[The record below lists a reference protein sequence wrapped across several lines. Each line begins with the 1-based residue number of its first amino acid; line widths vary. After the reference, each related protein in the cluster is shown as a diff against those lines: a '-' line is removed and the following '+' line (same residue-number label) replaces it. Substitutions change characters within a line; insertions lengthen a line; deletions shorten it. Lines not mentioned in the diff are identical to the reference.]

1 MVGLNNGELIIAP
14 KLKQPEPRSPAQAKK
29 AFDASGATREIPAD
43 YAPPEYR
50 SITGRKRIGLDI
62 EGLDPRIGELG
73 PGAHRRTPEGDWEGK
88 VVGVAIGYSQTD
100 AAYYPTAHEVG
111 PNVEDP
117 DKFYKRLASEAADF
131 EGEIVG
137 ANLQYDLDWL
147 RTRHGIVFKKAK
159 FRDVQIAEPLLDENR
174 MTYKLGALAQ
184 DHLGKTK
191 TDEDLRRLYGGGYI
205 ENMHLVHPA
214 HAAVYGAGDVGLP
227 WEIMDKQ
234 QRLLEADGL
243 TDLFHMESALTPLL
257 LEMRYRGV
265 RVDIPKAD
273 ESYEAL
279 KAEQAEIEARLNEM
293 AQARVDIW
301 SPETI
306 AVAFDNLGI
315 EYEKTATGKPSFR
328 KEWLKACD
336 HELAKM
342 IIQARENDKIA
353 GTFIDSYIRQGH
365 INGRLHCMFN
375 QLKSDESGT
384 VSGRFSSSNPN
395 LQNIPARHPVLGPL
409 MRSMFIPEEGMLWGS
424 LDWSQI
430 EYRLLV
436 HYASQTKGIDAS
448 EAVKMYRTDAK
459 TDFHTMASE
468 ITGVPRKQ
476 AKNVNFGVVYG
487 MGVPKLAADL
497 GVSIDEAKAIMAQF
511 QENAPFM
518 RGMLD
523 RCSNAAAGR
532 GFIRTIMGRKR
543 RFETWEVKHLLKN
556 GDVETS
562 YVDTADLDK
571 FCTENNVRGRPRRAF
586 THKALN
592 ALLQGSA
599 ADLMKKAMVEM
610 WDSGIFDV
618 LVPHL
623 TVHDEFNSSVPDT
636 KEGHD
641 AFNEMRH
648 IMETTLDL
656 DIPILADGTMGKNWD
671 EAK

>member
-1 MVGLNNGELIIAP
+1 MVGVVNGSLFGGGSVRLE
-14 KLKQPEPRSPAQAKK
+14 KKTPAQAKR
-29 AFDASGATREIPAD
+29 AFMVPAEEPEG

-50 SITGRKRIGLDI
+50 SISGLKRIGLDI
-62 EGLDPRIGELG
+62 EGHDPKIQELG
-73 PGAHRRTPEGDWEGK
+73 PGAHRRNPDGSWEGK
-88 VVGVAIGYSQTD
+88 VVGVAIGYSVTD
-100 AAYYPTAHEVG
+100 ASYYPTAHDRG
-111 PNVEDP
+111 PNVENP
-117 DKFYKRLASEAADF
+117 DKFYERLAHEAKTF

-147 RTRHGIVFKKAK
+147 RTRHGIIFPVAK

-174 MTYKLGALAQ
+174 PSYKLQILAK
-184 DHLGKTK
+184 HYLNKVK
-191 TDEDLRRLYGGGYI
+191 TDDDLRRLYGGGYI
-205 ENMHLVHPA
+205 ENMHLVHPG
-214 HAAVYGAGDVGLP
+214 HAAIYGAGDVTLP

-234 QRLLEADGL
+234 TAALDADGL
-243 TDLFHMESALTPLL
+243 TELFHLESALTPLL

-265 RVDIPKAD
+265 RVDVAKAD
-273 ESYEAL
+273 ESYARL
-279 KAEQAEIEARLNEM
+279 KDEQAEIEKKIAER
-293 AQARVDIW
+293 AGAHVDIW
-301 SPETI
+301 SADSI
-306 AVAFDNLGI
+306 AFAFDAMGV
-315 EYEKTATGKPSFR
+315 EYERTAAGKPSFR
-328 KEWLKACD
+328 KEWLAHSD
-336 HELAKM
+336 HELAKL
-342 IIQARENDKIA
+342 ITQARENDKIA
-353 GTFIDSYIRQGH
+353 GTFIDSYIRKGH
-365 INGRLHCMFN
+365 VNGRIHCMFN
-375 QLKSDESGT
+375 QLKSDNSGT

-436 HYASQTKGIDAS
+436 HYASITKGIDAS
-448 EAVKMYRTDAK
+448 EAVSMYRNDPK

-476 AKNVNFGVVYG
+476 AKNINFGVVYG
-487 MGVPKLAADL
+487 MGVAKLANDL
-497 GVSIDEAKAIMAQF
+497 GLSIADAEAVMAQF

-523 RCSNAAAGR
+523 RCSNAAAER

-543 RFETWEVKHLLKN
+543 RFDTWEVKWRG
-556 GDVETS
+556 GDGTLS
-562 YVDTADLDK
+562 TNYVDTAELDD
-571 FCTENNVRGRPRRAF
+571 FCSKHNVRGAPRRAF

-610 WDSGIFDV
+610 MDAGLFNV

-636 KEGHD
+636 QEGRD
-641 AFNEMRH
+641 AFDEMRR
-648 IMETTLDL
+648 IMETTLKL
-656 DIPILADGTMGKNWD
+656 DIPILADGSLGHNWD

>member
-1 MVGLNNGELIIAP
+1 MVGIVNGQFSFGGSVAP
-14 KLKQPEPRSPAQAKK
+14 VKKTPAQAKK
-29 AFDASGATREIPAD
+29 VFQIPSNLPTD
-43 YAPPEYR
+43 YVPPEYR
-50 SITGRKRIGLDI
+50 SIEGRKRIALDI
-62 EGLDPRIGELG
+62 EGHDPQLNDLG
-73 PGAHRRTPEGDWEGK
+73 PGAHREEGK
-88 VVGVAIGYSQTD
+88 VVGVAIGYSVDD
-100 AAYYPTAHEVG
+100 ASYYPTAHETG
-111 PNVEDP
+111 ENVEDP
-117 DKFYKRLASEAADF
+117 DKFYQRLAHEAKDF

-147 RTRHGIVFKKAK
+147 RARHGVVFNKAK

-174 MTYKLGALAQ
+174 MTYKLGALAK

-191 TDEDLRRLYGGGYI
+191 TDEDLRRMYGGGYI

-214 HAAVYGAGDVGLP
+214 HAAVYGAGDVSLP

-234 QRLLEADGL
+234 LRLLEADGL

-257 LEMRYRGV
+257 LEMRHRGV

-279 KAEQAEIEARLNEM
+279 KSEQAEIEKRLNEM

-301 SPETI
+301 SPDTI
-306 AVAFDNLGI
+306 AVAFENLGL

-328 KEWLKACD
+328 KDWLKACD
-336 HELAKM
+336 HEIAKM
-342 IIQARENDKIA
+342 IVQARENDKIA

-365 INGRLHCMFN
+365 VNGRLHCMFN

-436 HYASQTKGIDAS
+436 HYASQTKGIDAD
-448 EAVKMYRTDAK
+448 EAVRMYRTDAK

-487 MGVPKLAADL
+487 MGVPKLANDL

-543 RFETWEVKHLLKN
+543 RFETWEVKVTTPN
-556 GDVETS
+556 GVDVQ
-562 YVDTADLDK
+562 YVDTKDLDA
-571 FCTENNVRGRPRRAF
+571 FCETNNVRGTPRRAF

-610 WDSGIFDV
+610 WDSGIFNV

-636 KEGHD
+636 KEGHE

-648 IMETTLDL
+648 IMETTLPL
-656 DIPILADGTMGKNWD
+656 DIPVLADGTIGKNWD